1 MDAMTKFVLTGLIS
15 LLALSAAPEANA
27 QTYEE
32 YEAEE
37 QGEKPKVKRA
47 VREIVKGTYAKT
59 NVGATLYLGRY
70 APWVRPGTSIALAVG
85 QDFMDTETMSMA
97 WEISFFQGINNGTA
111 FEDQAVGNPEAG
123 LAPCMDNGSCV
134 QGDLRTYT
142 LVGIYEA
149 SFYPTRRLG
158 IGLRAGGGMLFSPL
172 TMDETF
178 YNREV
183 VGIPNS
189 ADTGA
194 WGTVPS
200 EAHDQPH
207 PVVLGGPTIEYYTKL
222 SHFSAGIDADIF
234 YAVGFDLGVS
244 AAGTL
249 KYTF

>member
-1 MDAMTKFVLTGLIS
+1 MTKFAVTALIS
-15 LLALSAAPEANA
+15 LLALCAAPVAEA

-37 QGEKPKVKRA
+37 RGEQPKKKRA

-59 NVGATLYLGRY
+59 NVGASLYLGRFSQ
-70 APWVRPGTSIALAVG
+70 WIQPGTSLGLAVG
-85 QDFMDTETMSMA
+85 QDFMDTEDMSMA
-97 WEISFFQGINNGTA
+97 WEVSFFQGINNGTDY
-111 FEDQAVGNPEAG
+111 EEQAA
-123 LAPCMDNGSCV
+123 AQCWTTTSCV

-158 IGLRAGGGMLFSPL
+158 IGLRAGGGILFSPL
-172 TMDETF
+172 LMNEKF
-178 YNREV
+178 YALDV
-183 VGIPNS
+183 VGNTG
-189 ADTGA
+189 DTGLNWQGNRPA
-194 WGTVPS
+194 V
-200 EAHDQPH
+200 HDTPH
-207 PVVLGGPTIEYYTKL
+207 PVVLGGPTLEYYTKL

-244 AAGTL
+244 ATGTL

>member
-59 NVGATLYLGRY
+59 NVGASLYLGQY
-70 APWVRPGTSIALAVG
+70 AQWIKPGTSIALAVG

-97 WEISFFQGINNGTA
+97 WEVSFFQGINNGTDY
-111 FEDQAVGNPEAG
+111 EEQAAAG
-123 LAPCMDNGSCV
+123 CFTNGSCV

-172 TMDETF
+172 LMNEKF
-178 YNREV
+178 YAEEV
-183 VGIPNS
+183 VG
-189 ADTGA
+189 DTTSGA
-194 WGTVPS
+194 WKGQRPAV
-200 EAHDQPH
+200 HDQPH
-207 PVVLGGPTIEYYTKL
+207 PVVLGGPTLEYYTKL
-222 SHFSAGIDADIF
+222 SHFSAGIDTDIF

-244 AAGTL
+244 ATGTL